1 MGNILELLALPSG
14 NAAHQVVDEPLPGS
28 GILDQGRR
36 HGRSAAGA
44 AVQNQICFRR
54 DFMHPLLDF
63 RQRDELRAGNVL
75 GLVFSRLTDIDDQI
89 FLFPG
94 LGSVL
99 FQFVGKNVDH
109 ISHEI
114 RLAWHILPSDTPST
128 AKADINP

>member
-14 NAAHQVVDEPLPGS
+14 NAANQIVDASLPGS

-44 AVQNQICFRR
+44 AVKNQIRFRR
-54 DFMHPLLDF
+54 DFMDPLLNF
-63 RQRDELRAGNVL
+63 RQRDELRAGDVL
-75 GLVFSRLTDIDDQI
+75 GLVFPRLANINDQV

-94 LGSVL
+94 LGSVF

-114 RLAWHILPSDTPST
+114 RLACTYYRQIPLLRQRR
-128 AKADINP
+128 I